1 LGVDS
6 AGKAVS
12 MGSFVGYTNTS
23 TTSNLV
29 IHNSFYISGNGG
41 NSPTT
46 NISYCIFYTGPS
58 KFVNNILVNNR
69 PNSPGN
75 LNSIFSTSSS
85 SQTNYTDYNVCYH
98 VPDNGIFA
106 LAYPTN
112 LSFQQWVGL
121 GKDVHSLLLSPGFV
135 LPDAPSRL
143 LDLHISS
150 SSPAEH
156 AGTSSGSYTT
166 TYDYDGDVRAD
177 NSPVDIGADAPRN
190 IITAVPDI
198 NGLEGLKVVPNPNN
212 GSFVVT
218 MKLNTVK
225 YVSFKIYNLIGQV
238 VYQTPGYRFQGTQTK
253 QINTSSLAKG
263 FYFLQVEVGKE
274 SITKKILISK

>member
-1 LGVDS
+1 
-6 AGKAVS
+6 
-12 MGSFVGYTNTS
+12 
-23 TTSNLV
+23 
-29 IHNSFYISGNGG
+29 
-41 NSPTT
+41 
-46 NISYCIFYTGPS
+46 
-58 KFVNNILVNNR
+58 
-69 PNSPGN
+69 
-75 LNSIFSTSSS
+75 
-85 SQTNYTDYNVCYH
+85 
-98 VPDNGIFA
+98 
-106 LAYPTN
+106 
-112 LSFQQWVGL
+112 
-121 GKDVHSLLLSPGFV
+121 

-190 IITAVPDI
+190 IVTAVPDI

-274 SITKKILISK
+274 SIIQKTGK